1 MTAGQTHRD
10 SGVAGLRGLGAVGG
24 PGETAGLGTTASA
37 ITPASAHGA
46 VADVT
51 GAASAKG
58 AAEPTAK
65 EQRSLFGEILDWML
79 APLLLLW
86 PMSVALTWLV
96 AQSVAGGP
104 FDRDL
109 AEMAR
114 TVARQVE
121 VVPGRAGQP
130 SATRLRLPEVA
141 AEVLRADDAEKVYF
155 QLLGARGEFVAGERD
170 LPVPD
175 ESPTAGQTLRLRDD
189 EVHADTVRVAY
200 LWLPSTGVP
209 GESAPLVQVAETLDK
224 RSRLATEI
232 IKGVIVPQ
240 FVVLPLAV
248 LLVWFALARGIQPLN
263 ELQQRIRRR
272 EAHDLSPLAERDVPE
287 EVAPLV
293 SAIND
298 LLGRLDQS
306 MRSQKH
312 FLADA
317 AHQLKTPLAGLR
329 MQAELAQREIDA
341 GEHDPVALKRS
352 LQQIAHASEQAA
364 HMVNQLLA
372 MARAEAKTGARPP
385 EPVDLAALAR
395 ETVRD
400 FVPKAMDKRIDLG
413 YEGPGEQSTRSA
425 PPPPVPAA
433 HVSLPGM
440 LGQPTL
446 VRELVR
452 NLVDNALQYTP
463 AGGTV
468 TARVTDDPFG
478 QVVVLQVEDTG
489 PGIAEAERA
498 LVLQPFYRALGTLVD
513 GSGLGLAIV
522 NEIALQ
528 HGAQLTITDAR
539 PRAMAAAQG
548 LGPGTLVTVRFAL
561 SAAVGGAGLP
571 AAGRAQPGLPSVGL
585 A

>member
-1 MTAGQTHRD
+1 MDAK
-10 SGVAGLRGLGAVGG
+10 
-24 PGETAGLGTTASA
+24 TTR
-37 ITPASAHGA
+37 
-46 VADVT
+46 
-51 GAASAKG
+51 
-58 AAEPTAK
+58 

-96 AQSVAGGP
+96 AQNIASRP

-114 TVARQVE
+114 TIARQVV
-121 VVPGRAGQP
+121 VVPGSAGTP
-130 SATRLRLPEVA
+130 STTRLRLPEVA
-141 AEVLRADDAEKVYF
+141 AEVLRADDADKVYF
-155 QLLGARGEFVAGERD
+155 QVLGARGEFIAGDRS

-175 ESPTAGQTLRLRDD
+175 EPAAAAQALKYRDD
-189 EVHADTVRVAY
+189 EVQADAVRVAY
-200 LWLPSTGVP
+200 LWLPATGLA
-209 GESAPLVQVAETLDK
+209 GEVAPLVQVAETLDK
-224 RSRLATEI
+224 RARLATEI

-248 LLVWFALARGIQPLN
+248 LLVWFALARGIKPLN
-263 ELQQRIRRR
+263 ELQQRIRLR
-272 EAHDLSPLAERDVPE
+272 ESHDLSPIAERDVPE

-293 SAIND
+293 GAIND

-306 MRSQKH
+306 MAAQKH

-341 GEHDPVALKRS
+341 GQQDPKALKQS
-352 LQQIAHASEQAA
+352 LQHIAHSTERAA

-372 MARAEAKTGARPP
+372 LARAEAKTQARPP
-385 EPVDLAALAR
+385 ELVDLAALAR

-413 YEGPGEQSTRSA
+413 YEGPADGQPLQGRVMGQKAGQETGR
-425 PPPPVPAA
+425 
-433 HVSLPGM
+433 L

-468 TARVTDDPFG
+468 TARVVHDPFG

-489 PGIAEAERA
+489 PGIPEAERA
-498 LVLQPFYRALGTLVD
+498 LVLQPFYRVLGSNVD

-522 NEIALQ
+522 NQIVLQ
-528 HGAQLTITDAR
+528 HGAALTLADAR
-539 PRAMAAAQG
+539 PRSATG
-548 LGPGTLVTVRFAL
+548 VPGSGPGALITVRFAL
-561 SAAVGGAGLP
+561 DPAPAEPLPQRPPGQTGAA
-571 AAGRAQPGLPSVGL
+571 PG
-585 A
+585 